1 MYRIG
6 EFSYLFQLTI
16 KTLRYYDEI
25 DLFKPS
31 YKDSFTGYRYYSE
44 DQKEEL
50 KNILML
56 KEYGFT
62 LEEIKELKNELSN
75 DKIVE
80 KIKTLEEEKTELDN
94 KITKLEILKDG
105 GDFKM
110 KYKVRFDSNR
120 KISIIG
126 TRVNLS
132 KRNQEEIDKSFELVR
147 KKLNKLKHK
156 TDTKVIITEE
166 VGYKEE
172 DVELFIGY
180 QIANKLSEKQINKI
194 LKDKYL
200 EIYEDPYS
208 DYLVAINVEDDDI
221 VTACKDIIEYSK
233 EKKVQII
240 GPFIEIYDR
249 DNNTNVYTMVHD
261 LVREELGDELI
272 KEKILKKYN
281 EPFILDKNIV
291 GNWKIKEI
299 LPNINFN
306 PNKQKSN
313 PNTSYMEI
321 EFNADGTTN
330 YENIT
335 WSKDTLFIKSKNG
348 LTANLMK
355 IITVNNKE
363 YLEIRMNDM
372 STIYQHAKPNSY
384 IYERNWN

>member
-31 YKDSFTGYRYYSE
+31 YKDSFTGYRYYSK

-132 KRNQEEIDKSFELVR
+132 KRNQEEIDKYFEL
-147 KKLNKLKHK
+147 L
-156 TDTKVIITEE
+156 
-166 VGYKEE
+166 
-172 DVELFIGY
+172 
-180 QIANKLSEKQINKI
+180 EK
-194 LKDKYL
+194 D
-200 EIYEDPYS
+200 
-208 DYLVAINVEDDDI
+208 
-221 VTACKDIIEYSK
+221 
-233 EKKVQII
+233 
-240 GPFIEIYDR
+240 
-249 DNNTNVYTMVHD
+249 
-261 LVREELGDELI
+261 
-272 KEKILKKYN
+272 
-281 EPFILDKNIV
+281 
-291 GNWKIKEI
+291 
-299 LPNINFN
+299 
-306 PNKQKSN
+306 
-313 PNTSYMEI
+313 
-321 EFNADGTTN
+321 
-330 YENIT
+330 
-335 WSKDTLFIKSKNG
+335 
-348 LTANLMK
+348 
-355 IITVNNKE
+355 
-363 YLEIRMNDM
+363 
-372 STIYQHAKPNSY
+372 
-384 IYERNWN
+384 